1 MICKVLNI
9 GSPQS
14 LYAGDDNGKETKSN
28 PAPGVIAQYVFDDRD
43 FNSLAVYVS
52 TTRFPF
58 GFTIWGFTELNGAQQ
73 DPAHRFDLTRA
84 FSEYRFSHSGLG
96 NLLNISGLIA
106 QIEYTDI
113 GPQAGELLRFGIA
126 YRHKLNIPSAG
137 GLGGMTGWLQWRAH
151 PVETDGDGGQA
162 SLIYFIP
169 LHKNAHINGWLD
181 INYSDEESPKWVF
194 GPFLNLKIGDRS
206 WFVLRYRHN
215 GFEEASPFLDG
226 TGFALGIRVD
236 F

>member
-1 MICKVLNI
+1 MIFKVLNVI
-9 GSPQS
+9 SPQS
-14 LYAGDDNGKETKSN
+14 IFAGDDDGKKTKSN
-28 PAPGVIAQYVFDDRD
+28 PAPSVIAQYVFDERD

-52 TTRFPF
+52 TARFPF
-58 GFTIWGFTELNGAQQ
+58 GFTVWGFTELNGAQE
-73 DPAHRFDLTRA
+73 DSANRFDLTRA
-84 FSEYRFSHSGLG
+84 FSEYRFSHAGLG

-137 GLGGMTGWLQWRAH
+137 GLGGLTGWLQWRVH
-151 PVETDGDGGQA
+151 PVETDRDGGQA

-181 INYSDEESPKWVF
+181 INYSKEGSPKWVF
-194 GPFLNLKIGDRS
+194 GPFLNLKITDRS
-206 WFVLRYRHN
+206 WFVLRYRFN
-215 GFEEASPFLDG
+215 GFEEASPDLDG
-226 TGFALGIRVD
+226 TGFAIGIRVD